1 MSSAAPEK
9 VHYCNPNTLLIKKS
23 GIHGSG
29 CYTTA
34 PIPEGAYIVQYTG
47 TILSKD
53 QADELYNER
62 PDTYLFCIGEGDYV
76 VDGDSVAAFINHC
89 CDANC
94 ETDEFGEHI
103 WIIATRD
110 IAAGEELTYD
120 YNLYDG
126 DDDDEA
132 VCHCGAKD
140 CRGSMYGEEELER
153 RAKEK
158 AKAARKATIVN
169 RESKHS

>member
-1 MSSAAPEK
+1 MSAVNAAD
-9 VHYCNPNTLLIKKS
+9 LLIRKS
-23 GIHGSG
+23 GIHGCG
-29 CYTTA
+29 CYTNV
-34 PIPEGAYIVQYTG
+34 PITEGTHIVEYTG
-47 TILSKD
+47 RRLSKE

-76 VDGDSVAAFINHC
+76 IDGDSVAAFINHGC
-89 CDANC
+89 EPNC
-94 ETDEFGEHI
+94 ETDEFDEHI
-103 WIIATRD
+103 WIIAQRD

-132 VCHCGAKD
+132 PCRCGAKQ

-153 RAKEK
+153 RAK
-158 AKAARKATIVN
+158 AKQGKNGKSRN
-169 RESKHS
+169 

>member
-1 MSSAAPEK
+1 MGAVNAAD
-9 VHYCNPNTLLIKKS
+9 LLIRKS
-23 GIHGSG
+23 AIHGWG
-29 CYTTA
+29 CYTTV
-34 PIPEGAYIVQYTG
+34 PIAEGTHIVEYTG
-47 TILSKD
+47 GRLSKE

-62 PDTYLFCIGEGDYV
+62 ADTYLFCIGEGDYV
-76 VDGDSVAAFINHC
+76 IDGDSVAAFINHC
-89 CDANC
+89 CEPNC
-94 ETDEFGEHI
+94 ETDEFDEHI
-103 WIIATRD
+103 WIIAQRD

-132 VCHCGAKD
+132 PCRCGAKQ

-158 AKAARKATIVN
+158 ASKAK
-169 RESKHS
+169 K

>member
-1 MSSAAPEK
+1 MGGLNAAD
-9 VHYCNPNTLLIKKS
+9 LLIRKS
-23 GIHGSG
+23 GIHGCG
-29 CYTTA
+29 CYTTV
-34 PIPEGAYIVQYTG
+34 PIAEGTHIVEYTG
-47 TILSKD
+47 GRLSKE

-62 PDTYLFCIGEGDYV
+62 ADTYLFCIGEGDYV
-76 VDGDSVAAFINHC
+76 IDGDSVAAFINHC
-89 CDANC
+89 CEPNC
-94 ETDEFGEHI
+94 ETDEFDEHI
-103 WIIATRD
+103 WIIAQRD

-132 VCHCGAKD
+132 PCHCGAKQ

-158 AKAARKATIVN
+158 ASKAK
-169 RESKHS
+169 K

>member
-1 MSSAAPEK
+1 MTKIDPGDL
-9 VHYCNPNTLLIKKS
+9 HIRRS
-23 GIHGSG
+23 GIHGCG
-29 CYTTA
+29 CYTTVA
-34 PIPEGAYIVQYTG
+34 IPEGTHIVEYTG
-47 TILSKD
+47 GRLSKD

-76 VDGDSVAAFINHC
+76 IDGDSVAAFINHC
-89 CDANC
+89 CDSNC

-110 IAAGEELTYD
+110 IAPGEELTYD

-132 VCHCGAKD
+132 ICHCGAKE

-158 AKAARKATIVN
+158 AKST
-169 RESKHS
+169 SKSKT

>member
-1 MSSAAPEK
+1 MTSIDPAD
-9 VHYCNPNTLLIKKS
+9 LLIRRS
-23 GIHGSG
+23 GIHGCG
-29 CYTTA
+29 CYTTV
-34 PIPEGAYIVQYTG
+34 PIPEGTHIVEYTG
-47 TILSKD
+47 PRLSKD

-158 AKAARKATIVN
+158 AKAARKAIIVN
-169 RESKHS
+169 RESRPS

>member
-1 MSSAAPEK
+1 MGAVNAAD
-9 VHYCNPNTLLIKKS
+9 LLIRKS
-23 GIHGSG
+23 GIHGCG
-29 CYTTA
+29 CYTTVTIA
-34 PIPEGAYIVQYTG
+34 EGTHIVEYTG
-47 TILSKD
+47 GRLSKE

-62 PDTYLFCIGEGDYV
+62 ADTYLFCIGEGDYV
-76 VDGDSVAAFINHC
+76 IDGDSVAAFINHC
-89 CDANC
+89 CEPNC
-94 ETDEFGEHI
+94 ETDEFDEHI
-103 WIIATRD
+103 WIIAQRD

-132 VCHCGAKD
+132 PCRCGAKQ

-158 AKAARKATIVN
+158 ASKAK
-169 RESKHS
+169 K

>member
-1 MSSAAPEK
+1 MGAVNAAD
-9 VHYCNPNTLLIKKS
+9 LLIRKS
-23 GIHGSG
+23 GIHGCG
-29 CYTTA
+29 CYTTV
-34 PIPEGAYIVQYTG
+34 PIAEGTHIVEYTG
-47 TILSKD
+47 GRLSKE

-62 PDTYLFCIGEGDYV
+62 ADTYLFCIGEGDYV
-76 VDGDSVAAFINHC
+76 IDGDSVAAFINHC
-89 CDANC
+89 CEPNC
-94 ETDEFGEHI
+94 ETDEFDEHI
-103 WIIATRD
+103 WIIAQRD

-132 VCHCGAKD
+132 PCRCGAKQ

-158 AKAARKATIVN
+158 ASKAK
-169 RESKHS
+169 K

>member
-1 MSSAAPEK
+1 MAA
-9 VHYCNPNTLLIKKS
+9 VNAADLLIRKS
-23 GIHGSG
+23 GIHGCG
-29 CYTTA
+29 CYTTV
-34 PIPEGAYIVQYTG
+34 PIAEGTHIVEYTG
-47 TILSKD
+47 GRLSKE

-62 PDTYLFCIGEGDYV
+62 ADTYLFCIGEGDYV
-76 VDGDSVAAFINHC
+76 IDGDSVAAFINHC
-89 CDANC
+89 CEPNC
-94 ETDEFGEHI
+94 ETDEFDEHI
-103 WIIATRD
+103 WIIAQRD

-132 VCHCGAKD
+132 PCRCGAKQ

-158 AKAARKATIVN
+158 ASKAK
-169 RESKHS
+169 K

>member
-1 MSSAAPEK
+1 MVAVNAAD
-9 VHYCNPNTLLIKKS
+9 LLIRKS
-23 GIHGSG
+23 GIHGCG
-29 CYTTA
+29 CYTTV
-34 PIPEGAYIVQYTG
+34 PIAEGTHIVEYTG
-47 TILSKD
+47 GRLSKK

-62 PDTYLFCIGEGDYV
+62 ADTYLFCIGEGDYV
-76 VDGDSVAAFINHC
+76 IDGDSVAAFINHC
-89 CDANC
+89 CEPNC
-94 ETDEFGEHI
+94 ETDEFDEHI
-103 WIIATRD
+103 WIIAQRA

-132 VCHCGAKD
+132 PCRCGAKQ

-158 AKAARKATIVN
+158 ASKAKT
-169 RESKHS
+169 

>member
-1 MSSAAPEK
+1 MGAVNAAD
-9 VHYCNPNTLLIKKS
+9 LLIRKS
-23 GIHGSG
+23 GIHGCG
-29 CYTTA
+29 CYTTV
-34 PIPEGAYIVQYTG
+34 PIAEGTHIVEYTG
-47 TILSKD
+47 GRLSKE

-62 PDTYLFCIGEGDYV
+62 ADTYLFCIGEGDYV
-76 VDGDSVAAFINHC
+76 IDGDSIAAFINHC
-89 CDANC
+89 CEPNC
-94 ETDEFGEHI
+94 ETDEFDEHI
-103 WIIATRD
+103 WIIAQRD

-132 VCHCGAKD
+132 PCRCGAKQ

-158 AKAARKATIVN
+158 ASKAK
-169 RESKHS
+169 K